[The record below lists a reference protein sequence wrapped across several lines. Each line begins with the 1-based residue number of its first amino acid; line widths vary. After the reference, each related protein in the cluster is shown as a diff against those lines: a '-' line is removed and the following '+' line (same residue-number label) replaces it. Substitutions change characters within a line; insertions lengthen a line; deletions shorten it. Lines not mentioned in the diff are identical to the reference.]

1 MKLLVTRPAADSA
14 ELAAL
19 LEADGHAVV
28 IDPMLEVRPLDAE
41 VPPLDAV
48 KALLFTSA
56 NGVRAF
62 AAKSERRDL
71 EIYAVG
77 DRTAAAARQAGFLQ
91 VASADGDVAALARLV
106 ETDRKPEDGALL
118 HVSGAVRAGNLAETL
133 GAKGFTVQ
141 HAALYEAVPATAL
154 NDAATAAIDEGG
166 LDGVLLFSPRTA
178 KHFVELVTA
187 AGLSDNA
194 GKLHAWCL
202 SRAVAEAL
210 APLGLAELH
219 VAPEPTQASL
229 LKAIEAVA
237 DADSRKAAAATALLD
252 ALVPQPAPRRRWVW
266 PAVGVLLLVL
276 VVGGLAIGLSWQS
289 GEPARPPRQ
298 VSEAPPPTPPSP
310 TSPSPAPSS
319 PPAAPPVPSLAP
331 PAAPANDAALAA
343 LSQRVEAIEAALD
356 AVKVEAGSVAPKAA
370 ITTLQGEVSD
380 LARQLDTL
388 ASRPSID
395 PQQLQSLAGD
405 SKRLAA
411 GLAQLNDRL
420 TPVEARVNQRATA
433 IRNDRTL
440 VLAAGQ
446 IRDALAG
453 SGPFDA
459 PVAVIRAVAPDDTGL
474 DQALSVLEAHTK
486 SGVPSRVR
494 LAQDLAALPARLAE
508 PAPLATDAGIWD
520 RVTDKMGR
528 LVRIRRVDDGSSGQ
542 PPGPDRL
549 IANAEQSLEAGDL
562 AGAMQDVRGL
572 DAPAARSWLDAAQAR
587 LDCEQA
593 AQAIETAAIKRL
605 GTGSQAGD
613 GE

>member
-71 EIYAVG
+71 DVYAVG

-91 VASADGDVAALARLV
+91 VASAEGDVAALARLV
-106 ETDRKPEDGALL
+106 ETDRKPEEGALL

-133 GAKGFTVQ
+133 GAKGYTVQ

-154 NDAATAAIDEGG
+154 NDAATAALDEGS

-178 KHFVELVTA
+178 KQFVQLVTA
-187 AGLSDNA
+187 AGLGDKVR
-194 GKLHAWCL
+194 KLHGWCL
-202 SRAVAEAL
+202 SRAVADGL
-210 APLGLAELH
+210 APLGLAALH
-219 VAPEPTQASL
+219 VAPVPTQASL
-229 LKAIEAVA
+229 LQAVGTAA
-237 DADSRKAAAATALLD
+237 DADAATAASAAALLD
-252 ALVPQPAPRRRWVW
+252 ALVPQPAPRHRWVW

-276 VVGGLAIGLSWQS
+276 VAGGLAIGLSWESDETAQ
-289 GEPARPPRQ
+289 PPKQ
-298 VSEAPPPTPPSP
+298 VVEAPRAPTPPP
-310 TSPSPAPSS
+310 PAPS
-319 PPAAPPVPSLAP
+319 VVP
-331 PAAPANDAALAA
+331 PAAPANDIALAA
-343 LSQRVEAIEAALD
+343 LSQRLETVEAALD

-370 ITTLQGEVSD
+370 ITALQSQVND
-380 LARQLDTL
+380 LTRQLDTL
-388 ASRPSID
+388 AARPSVD
-395 PQQLQSLAGD
+395 PQQLQTLAGD

-420 TPVEARVNQRATA
+420 TPVEARVNQHATT

-459 PVAVIRAVAPDDTGL
+459 PVAVIRAVAPDDTDL
-474 DQALSVLEAHTK
+474 DQALSVLEAHAKT
-486 SGVPSRVR
+486 GVPSRVR
-494 LAQDLAALPARLAE
+494 LAQDLAALPGRLAE
-508 PAPLATDAGIWD
+508 PAPLARDAGIWD
-520 RVTDKMGR
+520 RITDKMGR

-549 IANAEQSLEAGDL
+549 IANAEQALEAGDL
-562 AGAMQDVRGL
+562 AGAVQAVRGL
-572 DAPAARSWLDAAQAR
+572 DAAAARSWLDAAQIR

-605 GTGSQAGD
+605 GAGAPAGD